1 MAERTDV
8 STNAPAI
15 NLNNSSENNE
25 NRRNCTRKQH
35 TRSEETC
42 ATSYTSINNENG
54 CLTSNHSS
62 LTTDN
67 NLQTQADS
75 TQRKKKRIKW
85 TKEMNKQIIRCYYIA
100 IKDPT
105 TAYRK
110 TLHAEWLKIYPDSS
124 VTEQRVCDQKKEI
137 FKHADNSK
145 QPKTNRGCWLTKT
158 EIDDIKDK
166 TTEDVNNIQPEKDER
181 ENANRLLTQD
191 NMNAEEIPKD
201 HNLNKQKTQE
211 NIWNRQTNGENLKAV
226 SEMNIINK
234 LKELFEQ
241 AKLTPL
247 SKRKSFKSP
256 HKKIEHQLKEAI
268 TVVNDHIEAIATD
281 VSDLHELNCLI
292 YASVILAI
300 ELSNLEN
307 QCYVKEK
314 KKINNR
320 KDNWKQS
327 FQRKVNSLR
336 ADISKII
343 QINNQNPSIKIRK
356 NNAEMKRKHK
366 IYSERKRLEV
376 LEKLKQ
382 QLTAKNNRL
391 QRFIKREKQFQQ
403 NNAFVNKPKIFYR
416 ELRGTKIDIDQAP
429 NIETIDNFWRP
440 IFENEKSYNKNSTW
454 IKEYE
459 DSINIEQQQHT
470 NVTEAEIQ
478 ASINKFANWKSPG
491 IDKIQNFWW
500 KHFTKIHHRFS
511 QLTSNVILNPENT
524 PSWLTT
530 GRTTLIPK
538 SIKCDNPSKFRPITC
553 LPIMYKIISSVINIR
568 LLQHLSIKQS

>member
-1 MAERTDV
+1 MQFRLF
-8 STNAPAI
+8 S
-15 NLNNSSENNE
+15 LF
-25 NRRNCTRKQH
+25 
-35 TRSEETC
+35 SEELFKFI
-42 ATSYTSINNENG
+42 AGAFIETSVRS
-54 CLTSNHSS
+54 
-62 LTTDN
+62 
-67 NLQTQADS
+67 A
-75 TQRKKKRIKW
+75 
-85 TKEMNKQIIRCYYIA
+85 IIALY
-100 IKDPT
+100 
-105 TAYRK
+105 
-110 TLHAEWLKIYPDSS
+110 
-124 VTEQRVCDQKKEI
+124 
-137 FKHADNSK
+137 
-145 QPKTNRGCWLTKT
+145 
-158 EIDDIKDK
+158 
-166 TTEDVNNIQPEKDER
+166 
-181 ENANRLLTQD
+181 
-191 NMNAEEIPKD
+191 
-201 HNLNKQKTQE
+201 
-211 NIWNRQTNGENLKAV
+211 
-226 SEMNIINK
+226 
-234 LKELFEQ
+234 
-241 AKLTPL
+241 
-247 SKRKSFKSP
+247 
-256 HKKIEHQLKEAI
+256 
-268 TVVNDHIEAIATD
+268 
-281 VSDLHELNCLI
+281 VSDLHELNCLL

-336 ADISKII
+336 ADISKIT

-382 QLTAKNNRL
+382 QLMAKNNRL

-440 IFENEKSYNKNSTW
+440 IFENEKSYNKDSTW

-470 NVTEAEIQ
+470 DVTEAEIQ

-568 LLQHLSIKQS
+568 LLQHLSSNNLKHDEQKGCSPNTYGCIDQLLIDAMILDDAKNRQKNLSVAWIDYRKAYDSIPHDWLIKSLEIHKFDQTIIAFIKYTMSIWATTLNINMANETITTNKININAGIF